1 MTQFLID
8 TNALIDA
15 YDRYYPQ
22 GVFDSVWKW
31 MSENKDILITSRVYK
46 ELMQAENGLSDW
58 VKDNLKVRKIDEEVA
73 VLEYAEVQEFLNTG
87 NRWTGG
93 GLAEWVETDAKA
105 DPWLV
110 AYAKNVNATIVTH
123 EKLVGPDAGSNSTK
137 EPKIPFVAKEL
148 GVSTISLW
156 ELFKLEAAHF

>member
-22 GVFDSVWKW
+22 GVFDNVWKW
-31 MSENKDILITSRVYK
+31 IGANPNILITNRVYK
-46 ELMQAENGLSDW
+46 ELMLDENGLSDW
-58 VKDNLKVRKIDEEVA
+58 VKKNLISRKIDEEVA
-73 VLEYAEVQEFLNTG
+73 VEEYAEVQVFLNTG
-87 NRWTGG
+87 NRWAGG
-93 GLAEWVETDAKA
+93 GLAEWVETDTKA

-110 AYAKNVNATIVTH
+110 AYAKKINATIVTH
-123 EKLVGPDAGSNSTK
+123 EKLVGPDEGINSTK
-137 EPKIPFVAKEL
+137 EPKIPFVAQKL

-156 ELFKLEAAHF
+156 DLFQVEAAHF